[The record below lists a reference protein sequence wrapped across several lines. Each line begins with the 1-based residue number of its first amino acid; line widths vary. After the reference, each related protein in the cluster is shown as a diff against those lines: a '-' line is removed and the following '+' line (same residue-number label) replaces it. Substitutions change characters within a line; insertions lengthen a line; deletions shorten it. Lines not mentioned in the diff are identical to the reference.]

1 MRTKK
6 YSCPNGCKLP
16 PRKKELTE
24 IGQHKFGFA
33 YIDFPYC
40 PMCGSMMPYT
50 RKKYKDFFENY
61 HLHPKLKT
69 VERLFL
75 KSEFDSA
82 AREAFIVVES
92 VLRKKSGL
100 DSHGF
105 DLATKALKYEVDKQ
119 TGVITKQPLIALND
133 LKTESEKNEQEGVRY
148 MLMGFFQGI
157 RNIYQH
163 NRVESAVSNVLT
175 IILDASLFLNLL
187 DGNSFTKHARWIRE
201 KVDYKDIYENM
212 PNRLDRIKLLY
223 MLKKQ
228 QCHRLNEKSENEG
241 K

>member
-1 MRTKK
+1 
-6 YSCPNGCKLP
+6 
-16 PRKKELTE
+16 
-24 IGQHKFGFA
+24 
-33 YIDFPYC
+33 
-40 PMCGSMMPYT
+40 
-50 RKKYKDFFENY
+50 
-61 HLHPKLKT
+61 
-69 VERLFL
+69 
-75 KSEFDSA
+75 
-82 AREAFIVVES
+82 
-92 VLRKKSGL
+92 
-100 DSHGF
+100 
-105 DLATKALKYEVDKQ
+105 
-119 TGVITKQPLIALND
+119 
-133 LKTESEKNEQEGVRY
+133 

>member
-40 PMCGSMMPYT
+40 PMCGCMMPYT
-50 RKKYKDFFENY
+50 RKKYKDFFETF
-61 HLHPKLKT
+61 HLHSKLKN

-119 TGVITKQPLIALND
+119 TGAITKQPLIALND
-133 LKTESEKNEQEGVRY
+133 LKTESEKNEQDGIRY
-148 MLMGFFQGI
+148 MLMGCFQGI

-163 NRVESAVSNVLT
+163 NQVGSAVSNVLT
-175 IILDASLFLNLL
+175 IILDASLFLDLL
-187 DGNSFTKHARWIRE
+187 DGNSFTKHARLIRE
-201 KVDYKDIYENM
+201 KVDYKDIYDNM
-212 PNRLDRIKLLY
+212 PNRLDRIKLLH
-223 MLKKQ
+223 MLRKQ
-228 QCHRLNEKSENEG
+228 QRYLLKEKNKNEG
-241 K
+241 R